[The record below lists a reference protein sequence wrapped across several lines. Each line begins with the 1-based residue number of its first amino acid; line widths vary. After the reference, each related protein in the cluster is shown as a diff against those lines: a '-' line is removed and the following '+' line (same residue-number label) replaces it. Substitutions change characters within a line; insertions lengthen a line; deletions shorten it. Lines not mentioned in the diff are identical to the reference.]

1 MSSHMS
7 TDKKHVLTEVEVYQ
21 RWIALN
27 IDRKHVLTEVEVNK
41 RWRAFWKISSF
52 FCKMCYPLKIK
63 TIVNLLLLLLTL
75 ILRGRDNL
83 KMYSHMNT
91 DKKHVLIE
99 VEIDQRWRAL

>member
-1 MSSHMS
+1 MESLLE
-7 TDKKHVLTEVEVYQ
+7 DKL
-21 RWIALN
+21 
-27 IDRKHVLTEVEVNK
+27 
-41 RWRAFWKISSF
+41 F

-99 VEIDQRWRAL
+99 VVVNQRWRVMRTLIRNMF

>member
-1 MSSHMS
+1 MESLVE
-7 TDKKHVLTEVEVYQ
+7 DKL
-21 RWIALN
+21 
-27 IDRKHVLTEVEVNK
+27 
-41 RWRAFWKISSF
+41 F

-63 TIVNLLLLLLTL
+63 TTVNLLLLLTL

-99 VEIDQRWRAL
+99 VEVNKRCIVT